1 LKLCPDFRL
10 KRTTRIAL
18 LLALIFV
25 GWASHARAELTSWL
39 RNIEAGSALE
49 TVFFR
54 LMPLPNARVPFRR
67 PPSEIRPALTELLRQ
82 QPDNAELYALRA
94 LEDEQQLDNVSA
106 EADWRHYLSKSA
118 DKPGAELAL
127 ADYFHRRLRPLEEI
141 AALAAVAAAPVTAS
155 EKFVPASEQR
165 SWQAFARIFHVLQAQ
180 GSAKDAQT
188 TQYRAWIARYPQ
200 EPALY
205 SRFFDFLLEHQEYL
219 AANQLM
225 EQYQKNFP
233 DDDIFQIKAQAML
246 RYRQGSIDQGLAV
259 YEKNFQPL
267 WDPELV
273 KGYFELLA
281 QTQNLRKF
289 LNQAQATL
297 VANPEDF
304 SATARIFYYYQQQ
317 GKLEVAEQTIT
328 AFRQHKEAA
337 HSAWNPQELYF
348 CGRLLED
355 IHAYRE
361 AARYYFALYSSQGA
375 GALQETA
382 LSRLTALLLSAPESS
397 VQLGSGNLAMYKD
410 IATLDQGPGYLNGIL
425 SLLLNS
431 TTPASEYAE
440 EEQRAV
446 SYFHR
451 ARAAGLL
458 ALLDQK
464 FPNAPDRPELHAKL
478 LDYYAT
484 IGRSDAVLAGGK
496 RFLADFPKA
505 TERLSVSLL
514 MAEAHQHLNQP
525 QSEFAI
531 YDKLLQDLAKDAE
544 GMPLGAASPGIENVR
559 MPASPYVSDRRSQP
573 DWNSEYVRESPE
585 GTGSQRL
592 LSQTPEALQLAAQP
606 ATANRGPQ
614 SPDYSRVLDRYLARL
629 VQLGEVPRALGVLR
643 REIDRNADDP
653 GLYERLA
660 VFLEQ
665 NKLGSEQ
672 EEVYRR
678 AIAKFSSR
686 SWYQKLA
693 RYYLRYRKDAEYQ
706 RLTTQ
711 AIRQFDGSD
720 LEDYFRS
727 AAPSSPQM
735 YLELNQY
742 AHERFPHNQCFVR
755 NLLAA
760 YHTETTWS
768 QPAWEALLRQHWF
781 EDPTLRN
788 EFFEYLS
795 FTGKL
800 DAELTALEQTGA
812 APAPWSELVGS
823 NPAAAQFVAQ
833 AALWQSR
840 YERAAPILQVLQE
853 KYPADPELGHTASS
867 VFRSLAYSDP
877 QNTAVAVDIER
888 RLLEADPGN
897 TETLARIGD
906 IYADRE
912 QFTKAAPYW
921 EAISQ
926 VTPADAAGYLQVA
939 AIYWDYYDFPDA
951 LRLLEE
957 GRAKLNDAHLFAYE
971 AGAIHE
977 GQRDYAHAVSE
988 YASAALTAPGDSPA
1002 LSRLLSL
1009 ARRPQFRDLVNQA
1022 TGNLAD
1028 PARYGVPALNLRVS
1042 VLEAQNRPAEIPVFL
1057 KAAIQNAQ
1065 TGDQIAA
1072 IENMAQQK
1080 SLEGIRQLALEK
1092 QVSLATDPVTRLQLR
1107 YRLVRLL
1114 ESRKDLPAAQR
1125 QVEALYRENP
1135 TIAGVVRATVDF
1147 YWRAKQYPQAIEV
1160 LQVSAKRAYPEL
1172 ARQYLFEAARKSI
1185 DAREFTQSRALLAT
1199 LLADSPYDSQ
1209 YLSAMAETYAQ
1220 AGDQLGLKNFYLNS
1234 IALFRNAPL
1243 STEERKNRTA
1253 AMRRGIIPAL
1263 TKLQDYSGAVDQYI
1277 EIINAYPEDEA
1288 LVAEATLFAERH
1300 NRSAQLLQFY
1310 ASTVKQ
1316 SPRDPRW
1323 PVVVAR
1329 IDSNLEDLPSATAA
1343 YGLAIAI
1350 RPDRADLR
1358 IARAA
1363 LTNRLQRFDDA
1374 ISDYDRLYQLTYKD
1388 AQWMEKIAELRAR
1401 QGKNEQAAAALKT
1414 ALIDPQPDK
1423 PENYF
1428 AAARQLEAWNI
1439 LEQAR
1444 VFAEQGVRLAG
1455 SELLVSPEDQS
1466 GANVYARIM
1475 TRLRQH
1481 ETAWAVLRSALSNA
1495 SSFAPVLKE
1504 QFAKEGMAA
1513 ISDREW
1519 RERQRQLRVEA
1530 AQAAMRQALAE
1541 MGTTIAEYFT
1551 PEEKVSVAAFARS
1564 CRNGRNADEI
1574 TTTILPL
1581 LQSAGLG
1588 QEEADTR
1595 YDLLTRFPADARL
1608 QAEQLPSF
1616 IALERQR
1623 LKFADLASRLEL
1635 LVPNIVSARRPSVLI
1650 AAAEARRAD
1659 DDREDEL
1666 RLLKLPSPGDLSAD
1680 QRTRL
1685 FALLLEKRPQDLLH
1699 IAASSM
1705 SWAAQAADYILAN
1718 GDASLAQSLVVARGR
1733 DFPSVWRNSYSS
1745 LVALYFGQYTP
1756 AANSAFLEVLGDKT
1770 IGERLGHPVDRQA
1783 QLAGDLWYYYGS
1795 RYGEF
1800 LDNQNLTNASDYLP
1814 AGVEESPASFDRYA
1828 SLADYY
1834 FETGNLRAAIENYQ
1848 YALQLSPARAD
1859 LHDRLAVAY
1868 SKGGRTSEAIAE
1880 WERAFAT
1887 LAKQLDAGAVGE
1899 SFWADFARTCEH
1911 TRAHQV
1917 FAALKPGADRLLR
1930 SYLRRNGDYRSAEM
1944 LRAAYLA
1951 TSDPVTATS
1960 WLLQLATSAEDSTTI
1975 LAAVV
1980 DAPWIPWAQREPLYR
1995 QILHAKQEAV
2005 ADAEGAAEEDA
2016 KASLRSWRLRR
2027 IKNLLDAQQFRE
2039 AQPLLA
2045 EVQKEI
2051 AGASAT
2057 GGPPIPADE
2066 AAWLPLE
2073 LRLAAKLG
2081 TTETL
2086 IASYISQPES
2096 APSAE
2101 ALRAATSDL
2110 SQDPAASK
2118 ALRQILQFVFQ
2129 RELDGHHLAPENF
2142 LGLAEIRLANGDVTG
2157 AVALLHR
2164 LETVS
2169 GDPYEDMDSA
2179 AALLTKAGR
2188 NTEALAF
2195 LEPLSNA
2202 NPWKPEFRLRLAQA
2216 QTAARQNI
2224 ASAQGGFR
2232 TMAAW
2237 GQAKYFLRAS
2247 AASNLHSAE
2256 VPINLGSA
2264 ELNFL
2269 ATAKIPLSPGA
2280 ADQPF
2285 FYPARLRE
2293 ASACADTHQKTKILS
2308 NAIADTSAPE
2318 ASQTAVRLQ
2327 LFYEVASQHSDD
2339 LALASVESLLQRTR
2353 LKHASFENVE
2363 DANSSTD
2370 NSSFD
2375 SEPWNPPQEDA
2386 EPAVGDDAARDRDG
2400 SLLSPA
2406 EGSRLAE
2413 TVGRLLLRQ
2422 HRTAEA
2428 LAYFQGAQDR
2438 EDMPARRKYLAG
2450 EIRNTKNI
2458 LRREQKNVERQP
2470 TLHPELEQ
2478 NHLVRPRLP
2487 AGNARSR
2494 PEGAQP

>member
-1 LKLCPDFRL
+1 MKLSPDSRL
-10 KRTTRIAL
+10 KRTTCIAL
-18 LLALIFV
+18 VLALIFA
-25 GWASHARAELTSWL
+25 GSASHARAELASWL
-39 RNIEAGSALE
+39 RNIEAGSSLE
-49 TVFFR
+49 AVFFR
-54 LMPLPNARVPFRR
+54 LMALPNAQVLFRR
-67 PPSEIRPALTELLRQ
+67 PPSETRPALTELLRK
-82 QPDNAELYALRA
+82 QPDNGRLYALRA

-106 EADWRHYLSKSA
+106 EADWKNYLSRSA

-127 ADYFHRRLRPLEEI
+127 ADFYHRRLRPLEEI
-141 AALAAVAAAPVTAS
+141 AALAVVAAAPATAS
-155 EKFVPASEQR
+155 EKFVATSEQR
-165 SWQAFARIFHVLQAQ
+165 SWQAFERIFHVLQAQ
-180 GSAKDAQT
+180 GSAKDGQT

-205 SRFFDFLLEHQEYL
+205 SRFLDFLLEQKEYL
-219 AANQLM
+219 AANQLI

-246 RYRQGSIDQGLAV
+246 RYRQGSLHQGLAV

-273 KGYFELLA
+273 KGYFELLE
-281 QTQNLRKF
+281 QTQSLRQF

-317 GKLEVAEQTIT
+317 GKLDVAEQAIT
-328 AFRQHKEAA
+328 AFRLHKEAA

-348 CGRLLED
+348 CGRLLEE
-355 IHAYRE
+355 IHAYPE
-361 AARYYFALYSSQGA
+361 AARYYFALYGSKDA

-382 LSRLTALLLSAPESS
+382 LSRLTDLLLSAPESS

-410 IATLDQGPGYLNGIL
+410 IATLDPAPGYLNGIL

-440 EEQRAV
+440 EERRAV

-451 ARAAGLL
+451 ARGAELL

-464 FPNAPDRPELHAKL
+464 FPHAADRPELHAKL

-484 IGRSDAVLAGGK
+484 IGRSDAVLSGGK
-496 RFLADFPKA
+496 RFLADFPTA
-505 TERLSVSLL
+505 TERLTVSLL
-514 MAEAHQHLNQP
+514 MAEAHQNLKQP
-525 QSEFAI
+525 QFEFAI

-544 GMPLGAASPGIENVR
+544 GMPLGVASTGIEDAR
-559 MPASPYVSDRRSQP
+559 MSANPYVSDNRSQP
-573 DWNSEYVRESPE
+573 DWNSEYVPESQE
-585 GTGSQRL
+585 GPSSQQPV
-592 LSQTPEALQLAAQP
+592 SQIPEALQISTQQT
-606 ATANRGPQ
+606 TANRGPR
-614 SPDYSRVLDRYLARL
+614 SADYSRILDRYLARL

-643 REIDRNADDP
+643 REIDHHADDP

-693 RYYLRYRKDAEYQ
+693 RHYLRYRQDAEYQ
-706 RLTTQ
+706 KLTTE

-727 AAPSSPQM
+727 ATPSSPQM

-742 AHERFPHNQCFVR
+742 AHQRFPHNQWFVH
-755 NLLAA
+755 NLLVA
-760 YHTETTWS
+760 YHTKTTWN

-795 FTGKL
+795 FAGKL
-800 DAELTALEQTGA
+800 DAELTVLEQTGA
-812 APAPWSELVGS
+812 APAPWSEVVAG
-823 NPAAAQFVAQ
+823 NPAAAQFAAQ
-833 AALWQSR
+833 AALWHSR
-840 YERAAPILQVLQE
+840 YEQAAPILQALEE
-853 KYPADPELGHTASS
+853 KYPADPELGRTASS
-867 VFRSLAYSDP
+867 VFRSLAYFDP
-877 QNTAVAVDIER
+877 QNTTVAVDIER
-888 RLLEADPGN
+888 HLLDANPGN

-921 EAISQ
+921 
-926 VTPADAAGYLQVA
+926 DAMARVAPTDAGGYLQVA
-939 AIYWDYYDFPDA
+939 SIYWDYYDFPKA

-957 GRAKLNDAHLFAYE
+957 GRTKLHDDHLYGYQ
-971 AGAIHE
+971 AGAIYE

-1009 ARRPQFRDLVNQA
+1009 ARRPQFRDLVDQA
-1022 TGNLAD
+1022 TENLAD
-1028 PARYGVPALNLRVS
+1028 PARYGVLALNLRVS
-1042 VLEAQNRPAEIPVFL
+1042 VLEVQNRLAEIPIFL
-1057 KAAIQNAQ
+1057 KAAIPNAQ
-1065 TGDQIAA
+1065 TSDQIAA

-1080 SLEGIRQLALEK
+1080 SLEGVRQLALER
-1092 QVSLATDPVTRLQLR
+1092 QVSLATDPVTRLQLC
-1107 YRLVRLL
+1107 YQLVRLL
-1114 ESRKDLPAAQR
+1114 ESRKDLPAAQK

-1160 LQVSAKRAYPEL
+1160 LQASAKRAYPEL
-1172 ARQYLFEAARKSI
+1172 AKQYLFEAARKSI
-1185 DAREFTQSRALLAT
+1185 DAHEFTQSRALLAA
-1199 LLADSPYDSQ
+1199 LLQDSPCDGQ

-1220 AGDQLGLKNFYLNS
+1220 AGDQLGLKTFYLNS

-1243 STEERKNRTA
+1243 TTAERKNRTA

-1288 LVAEATLFAERH
+1288 LVAEATLFAQRH
-1300 NRSAQLLQFY
+1300 NRPTQLLQFY
-1310 ASTVKQ
+1310 ADTVKH

-1329 IDSNLEDLPSATAA
+1329 IDTYLEDLPSATAA
-1343 YGLAIAI
+1343 YGAAIAI

-1363 LTNRLQRFDDA
+1363 LANRLLRFDDA
-1374 ISDYDRLYQLTYKD
+1374 ISDYDRLYQLAYQD
-1388 AQWMEKIAELRAR
+1388 PQWMEKIAELRAR
-1401 QGKNEQAAAALKT
+1401 QGKNDEAAAALKT

-1439 LEQAR
+1439 LGQAR
-1444 VFAEQGVRLAG
+1444 VFAEQGVSLAG
-1455 SELLVSPEDQS
+1455 GELLVSPQNQS
-1466 GANVYARIM
+1466 GANVYGRIM

-1481 ETAWAVLRSALSNA
+1481 EKAWTVLQSALSNA
-1495 SSFAPVLKE
+1495 SSSAPILKE
-1504 QFAKEGMAA
+1504 QFAKEGIAA

-1519 RERQRQLRVEA
+1519 RERQRQLRIDS
-1530 AQAAMRQALAE
+1530 AQAAMRQSLAQ
-1541 MGTTIAEYFT
+1541 MGATIAEYLT

-1564 CRNGRNADEI
+1564 RRHGMNANEI

-1581 LQSAGLG
+1581 LHGAGLG

-1595 YDLLTRFPADARL
+1595 YDLLMRFPADVRL

-1616 IALERQR
+1616 IALQRQR
-1623 LKFADLASRLEL
+1623 LKFADLASQLQL
-1635 LVPNIVSARRPSVLI
+1635 LVPRVVPARRSSVLI
-1650 AAAEARRAD
+1650 AAAEARRAAGD
-1659 DDREDEL
+1659 TEDEL
-1666 RLLKLPSPGDLSAD
+1666 RLLNTPSPGDLSVD

-1685 FALLLEKRPQDLLH
+1685 FALLLEKRPQDLLR

-1705 SWAAQAADYILAN
+1705 SWAPQAAEYILAN

-1756 AANSAFLEVLGDKT
+1756 AANSAFLDVLGDKT

-1800 LDNQNLTNASDYLP
+1800 LDNQKLTKASDYLP
-1814 AGVEESPASFDRYA
+1814 AGVEQSPASFQRYA

-1834 FETGNLRAAIENYQ
+1834 CETGNLRAAIENYQ

-1859 LHDRLAVAY
+1859 LHDGLAVAY
-1868 SKGGRTSEAIAE
+1868 SKAGHTSEAIAE
-1880 WERAFAT
+1880 WKRAFAA

-1899 SFWADFARTCEH
+1899 SFWTDFVRICEH
-1911 TRAHQV
+1911 TRTHHV
-1917 FAALKPGADRLLR
+1917 FAALKPGADLLLR
-1930 SYLRRNGDYRSAEM
+1930 LYLHHNANYRSTEM

-1951 TSDPVTATS
+1951 TNDPVAATS
-1960 WLLQLATSAEDSTTI
+1960 WLLQLATSAEDSSTI
-1975 LAAVV
+1975 LGAVV
-1980 DAPWIPWAQREPLYR
+1980 DAPWIPLAQREPIYR
-1995 QILHAKQEAV
+1995 QILQAKQAAV
-2005 ADAEGAAEEDA
+2005 AAAQGAAEDDA
-2016 KASLRSWRLRR
+2016 KASRRSWQLRR
-2027 IKNLLDAQQFRE
+2027 IKNLLDAQQFRD

-2051 AGASAT
+2051 ADASAAGAT
-2057 GGPPIPADE
+2057 PILADE
-2066 AAWLPLE
+2066 AALLPLE

-2081 TTETL
+2081 ITEAL
-2086 IASYISQPES
+2086 IESYKSQPEN
-2096 APSAE
+2096 APSAQ
-2101 ALRAATSDL
+2101 ALRAATADF
-2110 SQDPAASK
+2110 SQDPAGTK
-2118 ALRQILQFVFQ
+2118 AVREILQFVFQ
-2129 RELDGHHLAPENF
+2129 RELDSHNLAPENF
-2142 LGLAEIRLANGDVTG
+2142 LGLAEIRLATGDATG

-2169 GDPYEDMDSA
+2169 GDAYEDLDSA
-2179 AALLTKAGR
+2179 AALLTRAGR
-2188 NTEALAF
+2188 HAEAIAF
-2195 LEPLSNA
+2195 LERLTNA

-2216 QTAARQNI
+2216 QTASRQNSV
-2224 ASAQGGFR
+2224 SAQGSFEEI
-2232 TMAAW
+2232 ASS
-2237 GQAKYFLRAS
+2237 GQTKYLVRAF
-2247 AASNLHSAE
+2247 AASNLHSAD

-2269 ATAKIPLSPGA
+2269 ATAKSPMSPAA
-2280 ADQPF
+2280 ADQTF
-2285 FYPARLRE
+2285 FYPARLRD
-2293 ASACADTHQKTKILS
+2293 ASAAADAYQKIKILT
-2308 NAIADTSAPE
+2308 NAIADTTAPE
-2318 ASQTAVRLQ
+2318 ASQTAGRLE
-2327 LFYEVASQHSDD
+2327 LFYLDASQHSDN
-2339 LALASVESLLQRTR
+2339 LALASIESLLQRAR
-2353 LKHASFENVE
+2353 LKHAASGYAE
-2363 DANSSTD
+2363 DADSRTDASSSD
-2370 NSSFD
+2370 Q
-2375 SEPWNPPQEDA
+2375 WNPPQEDP
-2386 EPAVGDDAARDRDG
+2386 EPAVGDDAPRPPDAG
-2400 SLLSPA
+2400 LLSRA
-2406 EGSRLAE
+2406 EESHLAE

-2438 EDMPARRKYLAG
+2438 EEEPARRTYLTG
-2450 EIRNTKNI
+2450 EIRNAKTI
-2458 LRREQKNVERQP
+2458 LRREQNNAERQP
-2470 TLHPELEQ
+2470 TLQPELEQ
-2478 NHLVRPRLP
+2478 NHLVRPRLL
-2487 AGNARSR
+2487 AGTAQSKS
-2494 PEGAQP
+2494 EGAQP